1 MVEITRVEDSRGLK
15 RFIKFPFW
23 LYRNNKYWVPPLL
36 VDEFN
41 TLSPDRNP
49 AFEHCEA
56 AYWLASINGRI
67 VGRVAGIINHK
78 FQSIWGRN
86 GPASGGW
93 TSSTTTGLRGLA
105 WDSRRMGCVQ
115 GHGGRAT
122 QWVLWPR

>member
-86 GPASGGW
+86 GPAGW
-93 TSSTTTGLRGLA
+93 IDFIDDYEVSAALLGTVEEWAASKGMEAAHGP
-105 WDSRRMGCVQ
+105 MG
-115 GHGGRAT
+115 
-122 QWVLWPR
+122 LWPR